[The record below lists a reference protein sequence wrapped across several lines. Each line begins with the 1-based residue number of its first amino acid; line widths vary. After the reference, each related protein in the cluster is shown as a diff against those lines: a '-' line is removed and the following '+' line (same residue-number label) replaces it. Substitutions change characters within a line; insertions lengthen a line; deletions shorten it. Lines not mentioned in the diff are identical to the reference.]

1 MVIMAV
7 MVIIRAIEKMC
18 TGGENSNFYDSIL
31 FAIMIKNCS
40 SDYNGLSG

>member
-7 MVIIRAIEKMC
+7 MVIIRAIE